1 MPRYIDA
8 DALKAEMSKDC
19 PDDRMVQL
27 FVMIFNACVDNAPT
41 ADVRENKKGKWIY
54 QGKNK
59 KAEWKCSECGDCF
72 DIAGYNFCPNCGA
85 DMRGGQDA

>member
-8 DALKAEMSKDC
+8 DALETHEMIIPHGNGMYEDVEVVYM
-19 PDDRMVQL
+19 DDIRDM
-27 FVMIFNACVDNAPT
+27 PT
-41 ADVRENKKGKWIY
+41 ADVRENRVGKWIY

-59 KAEWKCSECGDCF
+59 KAEWKCFECGDCF

-85 DMRGGQDA
+85 DMRGETK